1 MDITIK
7 EEELDSPL
15 NMNLIVFSQEIPND
29 DNQTEETKKQQYL
42 PSIKDKKIYEQ
53 ISFIY
58 VKYSKSII
66 YFNVLKKE
74 IFIYNSIKTKL
85 SKKLQI
91 TFNSKILNVCVDK
104 KSTYLLIFA
113 NSIVNNIF
121 IFYIEKESLAS

>member
-74 IFIYNSIKTKL
+74 IFIYNIIKKKL

-104 KSTYLLIFA
+104 K
-113 NSIVNNIF
+113 
-121 IFYIEKESLAS
+121 